1 MRRFF
6 VDQLSSTME
15 ADESIVVL
23 LGDLGYGLFDKLRSK
38 FPDRC
43 INVGAAEQLMVGSA
57 VGIAL
62 ENKIPVC
69 YSITP
74 FLLYR
79 PFEFIRNFLHE
90 EKIVVKLVG
99 SGRDKDYK
107 DAGYT
112 HHSTEARDILDQ
124 FHNIEKYFPENN
136 QELQDQFQSF
146 LYSDKPAFLSLKK

>member
-6 VDQLSSTME
+6 VDQLSSTMD

-112 HHSTEARDILDQ
+112 HHSTEARDMLDQ

>member
-6 VDQLSSTME
+6 VEQLSDVME
-15 ADESIVVL
+15 VDDSIIVL
-23 LGDLGYGLFDKLRSK
+23 LGDLGYGIFDKLRDR
-38 FPDRC
+38 FPNRC

-57 VGIAL
+57 VGI
-62 ENKIPVC
+62 
-69 YSITP
+69 P

-90 EKIVVKLVG
+90 EKIAVKLVG

-112 HHSTEARDILDQ
+112 HHSTEAKDILDQ
-124 FHNIEKYFPENN
+124 LHNIEKYFPENN
-136 QELQDQFQSF
+136 QELKDQFQSF
-146 LYSDKPAFLSLKK
+146 LYSNKPAFLSLKK

>member
-6 VDQLSSTME
+6 VDQLSSTMD

-62 ENKIPVC
+62 ENKIPIC

>member
-112 HHSTEARDILDQ
+112 HHSTEARDLLDQ

-136 QELQDQFQSF
+136 QELQDQFRSF

>member
-6 VDQLSSTME
+6 VDQLSGTME
-15 ADESIVVL
+15 VDESIVVL
-23 LGDLGYGLFDKLRSK
+23 LGDLGFGLFDKLRSK

>member
-6 VDQLSSTME
+6 VDQLSSAMD